1 MIQLVCFIWGTDTIL
16 QQKSMKQK
24 CYPNGLVGNQAEV
37 VTSTL
42 SRSKKGHPLAH
53 PLFREWKLNRVICFL
68 KQRSCSEVIWI
79 NCVAPLKVLRTKQI
93 HSGDGFNL
101 PGPWKVNLL
110 TWDQRQ
116 PPVAQPAGP
125 LMRAPTGPPCGGTDT
140 GWLRALLRVS
150 CARHGAARGQSSKGR
165 ESKHS
170 GNWLWWREKKKND
183 FRTKCCAKL
192 KSNKQ
197 RHVLVNLVRRLE
209 APITSNICGLRSNK
223 GSHWLF
229 WYKK

>member
-170 GNWLWWREKKKND
+170 GNWLWWREKKKTTSELNV
-183 FRTKCCAKL
+183 
-192 KSNKQ
+192 
-197 RHVLVNLVRRLE
+197 VLNSRV
-209 APITSNICGLRSNK
+209 TSK
-223 GSHWLF
+223 GTC
-229 WYKK
+229 